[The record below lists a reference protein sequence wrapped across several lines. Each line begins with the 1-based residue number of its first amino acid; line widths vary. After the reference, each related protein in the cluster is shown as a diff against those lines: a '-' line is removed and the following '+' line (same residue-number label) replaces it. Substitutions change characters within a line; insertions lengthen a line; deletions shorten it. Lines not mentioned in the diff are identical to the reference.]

1 MEELMRYDYPG
12 NVRELQNI
20 IQRYL
25 AVKTIDFICMDETVA
40 SGKERVRHEVQKST
54 ESSLHSNIGSME
66 KEMIQKALTEHRN
79 NKSRAAEALGI
90 SRKTLS
96 RKMKRL
102 NL

>member
-1 MEELMRYDYPG
+1 
-12 NVRELQNI
+12 
-20 IQRYL
+20 
-25 AVKTIDFICMDETVA
+25 
-40 SGKERVRHEVQKST
+40 
-54 ESSLHSNIGSME
+54 ME
-66 KEMIQKALTEHRN
+66 KEMIRKALTEHKN